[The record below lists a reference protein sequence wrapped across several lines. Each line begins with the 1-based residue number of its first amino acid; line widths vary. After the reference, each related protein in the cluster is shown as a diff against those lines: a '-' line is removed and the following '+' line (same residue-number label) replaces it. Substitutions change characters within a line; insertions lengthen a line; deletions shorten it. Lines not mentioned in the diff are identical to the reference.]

1 MQNKIPR
8 TYQMSQETIE
18 RVQRNAKQLECYP
31 SVLVDL
37 LLKRALDELEKGTWQ
52 LNRKPIIYRIDW

>member
-37 LLKRALDELEKGTWQ
+37 LLKRALDELEKGNWQ

>member
-8 TYQMSQETIE
+8 TYQMSKETIE
-18 RVQRNAKQLECYP
+18 RIQHNAQQLECYP

-37 LLKRALDELEKGTWQ
+37 LLKRALDELEQGSWK
-52 LNRKPIIYRIDW
+52 LKREPIIYRIDW

>member
-1 MQNKIPR
+1 MQKKMPR
-8 TYQMSQETIE
+8 TYQISPETIE
-18 RVQRNAKQLECYP
+18 RIQRNAQLLECYP

-52 LNRKPIIYRIDW
+52 IKRKPIMYRIDW